1 MEFLGIN
8 RYIDSLGRLVIPKE
22 VRDLYKLYDIV
33 EIVPTDEGVLIRNP
47 KYKIEVKER
56 EEDIKTKSKHR

>member
-22 VRDLYKLYDIV
+22 VRDLYKLYDVV

-56 EEDIKTKSKHR
+56 EEDV